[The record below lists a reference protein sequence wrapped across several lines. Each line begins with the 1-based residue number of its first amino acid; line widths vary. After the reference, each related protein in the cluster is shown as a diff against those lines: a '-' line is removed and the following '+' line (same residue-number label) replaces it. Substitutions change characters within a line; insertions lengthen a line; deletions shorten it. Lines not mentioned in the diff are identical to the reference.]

1 MKPFFRFAFL
11 LLGFFVFLFCVKA
24 EHLTVSDKV
33 NIQSVKPYSSLSLY
47 QAYEPVMMRANGF
60 ALEADSGSLQYDIT
74 IEMTVLPYKDGY
86 AFSSDMENV
95 TGECDG
101 IRLLPNGNHFS
112 SDNPARI
119 TLSYDPARIPMG
131 YKAEDIYTYYCDTT
145 SGVHGNDASSAFTWR
160 RLERVSVDTV
170 AHKVT
175 SLTTHFTDFAN
186 AVIRIPEM
194 PESKA
199 FVPTAVTDMLDVD
212 PMHGIPMVEAPSA
225 NNRAT
230 AELTYPI
237 ELPAGRLDMQPNVDL
252 YYSSAGG
259 NGILGVGWSLN
270 LPAIT
275 LDTRWGVPRY
285 DPVYE
290 SEQYMVNGAA
300 VLFRENDGSA
310 VPLPYQDNSFQP
322 RRNGVVN
329 FYARDTENQNR
340 IIRVGTN
347 PTDYWWAVTDRNG
360 ITTYYGRTFN
370 PKDPNDR
377 SIDESSVVRTDNGCI
392 AYWAATATVD
402 VHGNYILYANEKK
415 NNTIYV
421 KQIDYTG
428 NVKQSVAPV
437 YRVKFAYMNRE
448 DVSSS
453 GRLGVLQME
462 NRLLCHVLVQ
472 YHLPD
477 RPQPEYADN
486 LAAYYMQYTEPQE
499 ATLYKSRLAEVV
511 KLDSVHDLML
521 DDVCS
526 LDEITSG
533 EVERNSLTKEL
544 LALMENSGDTM
555 LYDQSMNNLRYPYGK
570 NSLPASVTEFTYANA
585 PSAKNLFSSAVLLS
599 GADEM
604 SLSKNYSRSWSV
616 GGTATVGVGI
626 QVFSTI
632 LTGGGNYDFRRSTGG
647 NESML
652 LDLNGDGLTDIVY
665 EEYGQVWYR
674 RQYKQGSQYAF
685 APAVRVGGLTRLSRD
700 VTNTHSWG
708 LQLSLGAN
716 LSYTNPLSTTY
727 TDTYFSDVNADGLP
741 DMIDGDNILINQ
753 LVDGNPVFGEF
764 TGVETQTISVNNS
777 RCGEIILDGEVDE
790 HLECDLE
797 EVLVDS
803 YPLEDFFGPSVDY
816 EITAGEIS
824 EKQEEYPEMLYYDGS
839 VIGNDS
845 EKLYEEIDETTS
857 NRPDISTPKYAQMAP
872 SNAPLL
878 IDSGLIYRIENGRVN
893 VYRLEYVC
901 NPLDADPDI
910 ETVRVWVAP
919 KSGTITLT
927 DSISLVENTSESRSR
942 SLTADGISYT
952 IQHCRNITPQG
963 DGMHLHAGNYTLL
976 RDGTVAADDYSVH
989 SWSETLTVQKGD
1001 ILMFRLRSGENNRYD
1016 KTVWRHIVS
1025 YSGETD
1031 VYDSQNDYVCS
1042 GNGYFQAHADGS
1054 VILSF
1059 SGRNEGLEPVALKVK
1074 RANGASSAYIVN
1086 TVLHP
1091 GNVNVPSLTLSVSE
1105 NDSIIVTLS
1114 PVDNSVVEPRWSD
1127 IQLTPCLQY
1136 ISDFLTNEATGAT
1149 VRDTV
1154 VYYPDVQIS
1163 HTSLYPAS
1171 SAYRKL
1177 FGVLHKGWGAFA
1189 YQNLNDHDIIF
1200 LDSLVNTQLLAAE
1213 YARQNPSFSENQ
1225 SAMSFSGEGDWA
1237 SQVDAAF
1244 AESNLFNPISGT
1256 AYWVPMNADSRT
1268 GQWIAYGNLGCIGK
1282 SLHSNA
1288 REITIQ
1294 DDVEDIVEYDSS
1306 IPFRQGETRKNNFVR
1321 KQSRSVQHS
1330 VSWGALG
1337 IMNASLSKG
1346 TYEVVVD
1353 YMDMNGD
1360 GYPDFVGKDGI
1371 QYSMPW
1377 GGIGKLQNVNRF
1389 SPFRSTN
1396 NTAGTSFSACTSEMQ
1411 KLSGNGLRDG
1421 KFYLSGSC
1429 GASGAS
1435 GGSST
1440 IINFVDVNADGLPDK
1455 VDVENHTVCYNLGYT
1470 FSEPFEFSGNINEG
1484 SSSSGDLNVGG
1495 NRSPFSIAQVSISG
1509 GLGGSISDDRTYE
1522 MFFDVNGDGLPD
1534 KIKQVGTQVSVA
1546 YNRGMGSDG
1555 VLFETPQNVSNVT
1568 NISANQTLGYTTTLG
1583 VTGGFTISVVKI
1595 ELGVKSSPWGESST
1609 TGNVMITDMDGD
1621 GLPDYV
1627 WTKDDRIYVRYNTA
1641 GKANLLTAVTNPTGH
1656 QILLDYTLSEPT
1668 SRHRNRQ
1675 WELRRIVNY
1684 LPNHPMT
1691 EAKDCITELE
1701 YGNAYYD
1708 NYEKTSYGY
1717 EYVRV
1722 ETGGQKV
1729 NEAYYHNRS
1738 FLLNGE
1744 LKESLLTDS
1753 DGNKYIRQIH
1763 GSRYTNMVTGSETGG
1778 DSICD
1783 DANAFVSKDG
1793 YWTEYYEAE
1802 ETPQITTRYDIHYDR
1817 YHNIIEYVD
1826 EGDITVPGDDWRQIV
1841 TYLPNT
1847 ANNMISLPKTEKVY
1861 DNSGQLL
1868 RSSSVS
1874 YSPWGQPAHI
1884 RMEDSLQNLTAVTH
1898 VKYDAFGNV
1907 TALISP
1913 ENVNNERSWSYF
1925 AYDSLTYSYVVSI
1938 DNPFRLR
1945 TYTDYDYRWGLP
1957 LRTIDPAGNE
1967 MRYYYDYMGRLSR
1980 VLAPQELSHGKF
1992 YTVRY
1997 EYRLINNDLV
2007 YTPAYDY
2014 THVYKSMYDSLFTQQ
2029 EVSLYDQLGRNIQK
2043 KHYAEVNGD
2052 DMWVVDGAEEWDT
2065 FGRVIASEIPFVAQ
2079 RSSYVYEPLD
2089 NNRPITRFKYD
2100 VQDRLVDQYNADGSS
2115 KRISYHFDRDAG
2127 NVLRFSSNMIDE
2139 NGIKT
2144 IVLKSPQDWNV
2155 QQVAGDG
2162 SKTFFE
2168 YTPIGELYCA
2178 TDPDGY
2184 STHYKYNMFG
2194 QVKERDHPDAGRT
2207 IWQYDLA
2214 GNVVSKQTANL
2225 LQHNEAVEYKYSY
2238 NRLSEV
2244 VYPVHPENNVRY
2256 VYDNAG
2262 RIAGRVDGTGR
2273 EEFVYDRMGNVAQSL
2288 RRVVL
2293 PVDGYVYV
2301 FKTQFKYDSFGRIRN
2316 IVYPDGE
2323 VLHYGYTTGGLL
2335 KSVAGIKHG
2344 QQNIYLWDRVYDEQG
2359 RTIVRLAG
2367 NGVMTKYSYD
2377 SKRQW
2382 LNAMHTELPD
2392 ATPVQK
2398 LSYKYDAVGNILAIN
2413 QSAPA
2418 WTDPVLGG
2426 AYVNNHVYDSQ
2437 YRLVKSTGTGDFSY
2451 YQNASYSPA
2460 GRMGSKFT
2468 DTPLGRS
2475 DLLFG
2480 YDSYRYTHQ
2489 PRTAYDSNVGEMAFF
2504 WDAAGNMVQS
2514 ISCSRNAGRFHEW
2527 DEENRLRFVLG
2538 VKYAG
2543 YYGYDANGE
2552 RVYKLVGTSA
2562 VDQLNAGYTK
2572 AQVMFDDAV
2581 LYPNPYMVVTRKGYT
2596 KHYYAG
2602 TERLAASIGRGGFA
2616 DMVQPVDTEL
2626 SEPEKLQIK
2635 AFSEWYAQYDPF
2647 RQKDL
2652 LLKAVSTVDIK
2663 GEKREELDYH
2673 CGAVHLEYIDLLA
2686 HRDIL
2691 LEAVKSNAYIND
2703 NEVEQYYYHA
2713 DHLGSANWIT
2723 NRNGRPVQYI
2733 HYAPYGELVA
2743 NQFSRDYN
2751 ERYKFTGKERDAETG
2766 YDYFGARYYYGPWGH
2781 WLSVDPL
2788 SDKYPTISSY
2798 AYCMWNPVKYVD
2810 PDGKAIDIIWDAG
2823 FVLYDLG
2830 AAIFNHINGDHQAA
2844 ISNWVDLGV
2853 DVVAMFI
2860 PCVPAGMSKVAKGGV
2875 KFADKS
2881 ATVGKG
2887 LKNAEAIQKGKDFER
2902 AALQET
2908 KEKGLNVSTQKR
2920 LVPQN
2925 GKGNVKGN
2933 RTTTDQLIKYEDNT
2947 YEIVETKLSPD
2958 TKLSKG
2964 QQSAKEHVMNGDGMF
2979 EVRSE
2984 IPEFDLHPG
2993 EVIYVKKY
3001 TITTKYE

>member
-230 AELTYPI
+230 AELNYPI

-370 PKDPNDR
+370 PNDPNDR

-544 LALMENSGDTM
+544 LALMESSGDTM

-764 TGVETQTISVNNS
+764 TGVDTQTISVNNS

-816 EITAGEIS
+816 EITAGEIK
-824 EKQEEYPEMLYYDGS
+824 ENQEAYPEMLYYDGS

-1031 VYDSQNDYVCS
+1031 VYDS
-1042 GNGYFQAHADGS
+1042 
-1054 VILSF
+1054 
-1059 SGRNEGLEPVALKVK
+1059 
-1074 RANGASSAYIVN
+1074 
-1086 TVLHP
+1086 
-1091 GNVNVPSLTLSVSE
+1091 
-1105 NDSIIVTLS
+1105 
-1114 PVDNSVVEPRWSD
+1114 
-1127 IQLTPCLQY
+1127 
-1136 ISDFLTNEATGAT
+1136 
-1149 VRDTV
+1149 
-1154 VYYPDVQIS
+1154 
-1163 HTSLYPAS
+1163 
-1171 SAYRKL
+1171 
-1177 FGVLHKGWGAFA
+1177 
-1189 YQNLNDHDIIF
+1189 
-1200 LDSLVNTQLLAAE
+1200 
-1213 YARQNPSFSENQ
+1213 
-1225 SAMSFSGEGDWA
+1225 
-1237 SQVDAAF
+1237 
-1244 AESNLFNPISGT
+1244 
-1256 AYWVPMNADSRT
+1256 
-1268 GQWIAYGNLGCIGK
+1268 
-1282 SLHSNA
+1282 
-1288 REITIQ
+1288 
-1294 DDVEDIVEYDSS
+1294 
-1306 IPFRQGETRKNNFVR
+1306 
-1321 KQSRSVQHS
+1321 
-1330 VSWGALG
+1330 
-1337 IMNASLSKG
+1337 
-1346 TYEVVVD
+1346 
-1353 YMDMNGD
+1353 
-1360 GYPDFVGKDGI
+1360 
-1371 QYSMPW
+1371 
-1377 GGIGKLQNVNRF
+1377 
-1389 SPFRSTN
+1389 
-1396 NTAGTSFSACTSEMQ
+1396 
-1411 KLSGNGLRDG
+1411 
-1421 KFYLSGSC
+1421 
-1429 GASGAS
+1429 
-1435 GGSST
+1435 
-1440 IINFVDVNADGLPDK
+1440 
-1455 VDVENHTVCYNLGYT
+1455 
-1470 FSEPFEFSGNINEG
+1470 
-1484 SSSSGDLNVGG
+1484 
-1495 NRSPFSIAQVSISG
+1495 
-1509 GLGGSISDDRTYE
+1509 
-1522 MFFDVNGDGLPD
+1522 
-1534 KIKQVGTQVSVA
+1534 
-1546 YNRGMGSDG
+1546 
-1555 VLFETPQNVSNVT
+1555 
-1568 NISANQTLGYTTTLG
+1568 
-1583 VTGGFTISVVKI
+1583 
-1595 ELGVKSSPWGESST
+1595 
-1609 TGNVMITDMDGD
+1609 
-1621 GLPDYV
+1621 
-1627 WTKDDRIYVRYNTA
+1627 
-1641 GKANLLTAVTNPTGH
+1641 
-1656 QILLDYTLSEPT
+1656 
-1668 SRHRNRQ
+1668 
-1675 WELRRIVNY
+1675 
-1684 LPNHPMT
+1684 
-1691 EAKDCITELE
+1691 
-1701 YGNAYYD
+1701 
-1708 NYEKTSYGY
+1708 
-1717 EYVRV
+1717 
-1722 ETGGQKV
+1722 
-1729 NEAYYHNRS
+1729 
-1738 FLLNGE
+1738 
-1744 LKESLLTDS
+1744 
-1753 DGNKYIRQIH
+1753 
-1763 GSRYTNMVTGSETGG
+1763 
-1778 DSICD
+1778 
-1783 DANAFVSKDG
+1783 
-1793 YWTEYYEAE
+1793 
-1802 ETPQITTRYDIHYDR
+1802 
-1817 YHNIIEYVD
+1817 
-1826 EGDITVPGDDWRQIV
+1826 
-1841 TYLPNT
+1841 
-1847 ANNMISLPKTEKVY
+1847 
-1861 DNSGQLL
+1861 
-1868 RSSSVS
+1868 
-1874 YSPWGQPAHI
+1874 
-1884 RMEDSLQNLTAVTH
+1884 
-1898 VKYDAFGNV
+1898 
-1907 TALISP
+1907 
-1913 ENVNNERSWSYF
+1913 
-1925 AYDSLTYSYVVSI
+1925 
-1938 DNPFRLR
+1938 
-1945 TYTDYDYRWGLP
+1945 RWGLP
-1957 LRTIDPAGNE
+1957 LRTVDPAGNE

-1997 EYRLINNDLV
+1997 EYRLVNNDLV
-2007 YTPAYDY
+2007 YTPAYDF

-2052 DMWVVDGAEEWDT
+2052 DKWVVDGAEEWDT

-2079 RSSYVYEPLD
+2079 RSSYAYEPLD
-2089 NNRPITRFKYD
+2089 NNRPITRFSYD
-2100 VQDRLVDQYNADGSS
+2100 VQDRLINQYNADGSS
-2115 KRISYHFDRDAG
+2115 KSMDYHFDRDAG
-2127 NVLRFSSNMIDE
+2127 NVLRFSSNMTDE

-2144 IVLKSPQDWNV
+2144 MVLKSPQDWIV
-2155 QQVAGDG
+2155 QQVAGD
-2162 SKTFFE
+2162 SSRTFFQ

-2225 LQHNEAVEYKYSY
+2225 LQHNEAVKYKYSY

-2382 LNAMHTELPD
+2382 LNAMHTVLSD
-2392 ATPVQK
+2392 GTPVQE
-2398 LSYKYDAVGNILAIN
+2398 LSYKYDAVGNILAID

-2418 WTDPVLGG
+2418 WTNPVLGG
-2426 AYVNNHVYDSQ
+2426 AYVNDYKYDSQ

-2552 RVYKLVGTSA
+2552 RVYKLAGTSA
-2562 VDQLNAGYTK
+2562 IDQLNAGYTK

-2766 YDYFGARYYYGPWGH
+2766 YDYFGARYYYSSWGH

-2788 SDKYPTISSY
+2788 SDKYPTISPY

-2810 PDGKAIDIIWDAG
+2810 PDGKKIVVGSWWGRFLAKLGFETYEARVYKELEELKTIPDPLTGELVLNKAITELENSEITYYIVDGDKNNYKKGNHTI
-2823 FVLYDLG
+2823 VYDQG
-2830 AAIFNHINGDHQAA
+2830 NNVRED
-2844 ISNWVDLGV
+2844 
-2853 DVVAMFI
+2853 
-2860 PCVPAGMSKVAKGGV
+2860 
-2875 KFADKS
+2875 
-2881 ATVGKG
+2881 
-2887 LKNAEAIQKGKDFER
+2887 
-2902 AALQET
+2902 
-2908 KEKGLNVSTQKR
+2908 KEKRPSIVALAHELGHAHNHDE
-2920 LVPQN
+2920 
-2925 GKGNVKGN
+2925 VK
-2933 RTTTDQLIKYEDNT
+2933 E
-2947 YEIVETKLSPD
+2947 
-2958 TKLSKG
+2958 
-2964 QQSAKEHVMNGDGMF
+2964 EHVDSKKKSQGEQEKLQKIINEIKSIDY
-2979 EVRSE
+2979 ENYVRTAKNLDERSYNYYA
-2984 IPEFDLHPG
+2984 H
-2993 EVIYVKKY
+2993 
-3001 TITTKYE
+3001 